1 MISTETSAQA
11 WRQLVAHMRYEEQ
24 AALPLVE
31 RRIGAA
37 GWSAIGKQVR
47 RAQGEI
53 RAGARYLPW
62 VLDGASEQARTAV
75 LSILPPP
82 ARALCRRVWEPKYR
96 RSVHLG

>member
-1 MISTETSAQA
+1 MISTETSAQT
-11 WRQLVAHMRYEEQ
+11 WRQLAAHMRHEEE
-24 AALPLVE
+24 AAPPLVE

-37 GWSAIGKQVR
+37 GWSAIGKQVH

-62 VLDGASEQARTAV
+62 VLDGAPEQTRTAV
-75 LSILPPP
+75 PSILPSP
-82 ARALCRRVWEPKYR
+82 ARAQCRRVWEPKYC

>member
-1 MISTETSAQA
+1 MISTETPAQA
-11 WRQLVAHMRYEEQ
+11 WRQRAAHMRHEEE

-37 GWSAIGKQVR
+37 GWSAIGKQVH

-62 VLDGASEQARTAV
+62 VLDGAQEQTRTAV
-75 LSILPPP
+75 LSILPSP
-82 ARALCRRVWEPKYR
+82 ARAQCRRVWEPKYC

>member
-1 MISTETSAQA
+1 
-11 WRQLVAHMRYEEQ
+11 MRHEEE

-37 GWSAIGKQVR
+37 GCSAFGTHVC
-47 RAQGEI
+47 RAQGGI
-53 RAGARYLPW
+53 RAGAQYLPW
-62 VLDGASEQARTAV
+62 VLDGVPKQARPAV

-82 ARALCRRVWEPKYR
+82 ARVLCRPVCEPKYR

>member
-1 MISTETSAQA
+1 MISTETPAQA
-11 WRQLVAHMRYEEQ
+11 WRQRAAHMRHEEE

-37 GWSAIGKQVR
+37 GWSAIGKQVH

-62 VLDGASEQARTAV
+62 VLDGAPEQTRTAV
-75 LSILPPP
+75 LSILPSP
-82 ARALCRRVWEPKYR
+82 ARAQCRRVWEPKYR

>member
-1 MISTETSAQA
+1 MISTETPAQA
-11 WRQLVAHMRYEEQ
+11 WRQRAAHMRHEEE

-37 GWSAIGKQVR
+37 GWSAIGKQVH

-62 VLDGASEQARTAV
+62 VLDGAPEQTRTAV
-75 LSILPPP
+75 LSILPSP
-82 ARALCRRVWEPKYR
+82 ARAQCRRVWEPKYC

>member
-11 WRQLVAHMRYEEQ
+11 WRQLAAHMRHEEQ

-31 RRIGAA
+31 RR
-37 GWSAIGKQVR
+37 SAIGKQVR

-62 VLDGASEQARTAV
+62 VLDGAPEQARTAV

>member
-1 MISTETSAQA
+1 MISTETPAQA
-11 WRQLVAHMRYEEQ
+11 WRQRAAHMRHEEE

-37 GWSAIGKQVR
+37 GWSAIGKQVH

-62 VLDGASEQARTAV
+62 VLDGAQEQTRTAV
-75 LSILPPP
+75 LSILPSP
-82 ARALCRRVWEPKYR
+82 ARAQCRRVWEPKYR

>member
-1 MISTETSAQA
+1 MISKKTPAQA
-11 WRQLVAHMRYEEQ
+11 WRQLAAHMRHEEE

-37 GWSAIGKQVR
+37 GWSAIGKQVH

-62 VLDGASEQARTAV
+62 VLDGAQEQTRTAV
-75 LSILPPP
+75 LSILPSP
-82 ARALCRRVWEPKYR
+82 ARAQCRRVWEPKYR